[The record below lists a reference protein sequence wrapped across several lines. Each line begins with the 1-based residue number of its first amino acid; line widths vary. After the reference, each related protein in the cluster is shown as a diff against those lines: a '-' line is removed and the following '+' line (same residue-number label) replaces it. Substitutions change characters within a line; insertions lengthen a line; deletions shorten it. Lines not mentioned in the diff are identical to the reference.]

1 MTLADRA
8 GACSHFS
15 RPRPPPRSWRQ
26 SFSRPQARRL
36 DRAARPLP
44 EPDLPRVAGR
54 LPQFLFLPEH
64 GAASCRP
71 DAVAQADPPSYVW
84 GLRLGGSAFID
95 LASSTSHRML
105 VKQRSHVSLPERES
119 LLPTVQLYN
128 SIRSSRS
135 PVSCLNAAA
144 LCSSEA
150 SAARRASRQLS
161 FNISLFQISRLSPAR
176 RSVGGQLCAHAIV
189 NTDIKRTWNF

>member
-1 MTLADRA
+1 MIGLRGPCLNPICRA
-8 GACSHFS
+8 SLGGCLSSCPF
-15 RPRPPPRSWRQ
+15 RSKC
-26 SFSRPQARRL
+26 F
-36 DRAARPLP
+36 
-44 EPDLPRVAGR
+44 
-54 LPQFLFLPEH
+54 

-71 DAVAQADPPSYVW
+71 DAVAQADAPSYVW

-119 LLPTVQLYN
+119 LLPTVQPYD

-135 PVSCLNAAA
+135 PGSCLNAAA

-150 SAARRASRQLS
+150 SAARRTRRRASSQLS
-161 FNISLFQISRLSPAR
+161 VNICLFQVSRLSPAR

-189 NTDIKRTWNF
+189 NMDIKRTWNF